1 MTKILF
7 FITPTSLVKLTSK
20 IGSKAAG
27 FVPVLGPTLKF
38 TKKAEKVTK
47 LTNPVAAGSRGIGLL
62 LEYCFGKVGA
72 ASIEC
77 VLWVSLSTLGGL
89 TANPILIGAGAEFGS
104 MVIDEIVD

>member
-47 LTNPVAAGSRGIGLL
+47 LTNPVAAGSRELGFFWNIVSGRSVLL
-62 LEYCFGKVGA
+62 QLNASFG
-72 ASIEC
+72 
-77 VLWVSLSTLGGL
+77 
-89 TANPILIGAGAEFGS
+89 
-104 MVIDEIVD
+104 